1 MLSTVKPTDRISL
14 VLYDDHVD
22 VEFPLTLM
30 TKENKELTKAKV
42 EKIRDRSATNLCGG
56 LLKGMLC
63 SVHAFGIVCVYSVC
77 IVCV

>member
-1 MLSTVKPTDRISL
+1 

-56 LLKGMLC
+56 LLKG
-63 SVHAFGIVCVYSVC
+63 VC
-77 IVCV
+77 IVVCVCVCVCACACVRAHV